1 MGTYCISYAHRAQ
14 HRSIAPDGDRLG
26 QFARAL
32 LGVTVVVLE
41 RLAAVFCVD
50 HPILVVFVLIIFS
63 LLMASTI
70 KTAVGK
76 RVLLTLSRDPLLDA
90 SMDNDDAPPRSPSPS
105 STSKRLPFPGK
116 VVDGVHEVEY
126 REV

>member
-1 MGTYCISYAHRAQ
+1 M
-14 HRSIAPDGDRLG
+14 
-26 QFARAL
+26 
-32 LGVTVVVLE
+32 VLE
-41 RLAAVFCVD
+41 CLAAVFCMD
-50 HPILVVFVLIIFS
+50 HPILVVFVFIIFS

-90 SMDNDDAPPRSPSPS
+90 SMDNDNAPPHSPSPS
-105 STSKRLPFPGK
+105 STSKCLPFPGK